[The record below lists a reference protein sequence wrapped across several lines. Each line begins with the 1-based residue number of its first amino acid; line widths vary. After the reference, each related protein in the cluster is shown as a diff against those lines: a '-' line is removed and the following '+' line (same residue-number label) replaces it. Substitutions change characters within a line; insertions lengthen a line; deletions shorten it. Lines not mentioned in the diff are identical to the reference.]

1 MADNQ
6 AEPGSAQP
14 PRLVL
19 AFLGMATA
27 LAIID
32 ATIVNVA
39 LPSISRGLHLSLSTG
54 EWVVSG
60 YGVTLAT
67 LLISA
72 GRIGDRIG
80 QRRMLISG
88 VAVFSAASLGCA
100 LAGDGSVLVIS
111 RFAQGAGAAA
121 VLPSVIAIIN
131 QNFRGP
137 SLSTAFAVYG
147 ATIGTSAALGPLI
160 GSALIDAFGWRSAFL
175 VNLPVAAV
183 VVIGL
188 RATVPRSPVGPKL
201 QADPWGQF
209 LLLASLA
216 LLVFGLVESPHIGW
230 ATPSAPLSLG
240 PLHWSSGE
248 PVSAG
253 LIALVMSVA
262 LMTTFVIAERRR
274 GRNGRPTL
282 VDLSLFAI
290 PSFASGSLAI
300 LIVALGEFGI
310 LFLLPLDLQ
319 VGHSLSPLRA
329 QLIILPTALGTFI
342 SAPITGTRKNVAART
357 WVLFGLALEVI
368 GLLALALALSPST
381 PDWLLGG
388 PLLIYGTGVGFAI
401 SQLTS
406 ATLLA
411 VPFPR
416 VGQAAGV
423 SSTARQ
429 VGSAIGVA
437 ILTAALSASLSS
449 DLPGRLAHTAAA
461 LSPAQRSALAA
472 AITSSPAAAPAIIH
486 TLPAAIRVGAHA
498 AATDSLSLGTRVA
511 AVLAALPIAA
521 AWLLS
526 RRLPR
531 ERLSQPAQTAAGA
544 APEPAPTAAG

>member
-1 MADNQ
+1 MLGSRFVTDAQ
-6 AEPGSAQP
+6 AQSASSKP

-19 AFLGMATA
+19 PFLGLATA

-39 LPSISRGLHLSLSTG
+39 LPSITRGLHLSLSTG

-60 YGVTLAT
+60 YTVTLAT

-80 QRRMLISG
+80 QRRMLLCG
-88 VAVFSAASLGCA
+88 VGVFCAASLGCA
-100 LAGDGSVLVIS
+100 LAGDGAVLLIA

-121 VLPSVIAIIN
+121 ILPTVIAIIN

-137 SLSTAFAVYG
+137 SLSAAFAVYG

-160 GSALIDAFGWRSAFL
+160 GSALIGAFGWRSAFL
-175 VNLPVAAV
+175 VNIPVAAI
-183 VVIGL
+183 VVIGI
-188 RATVPRSPVGPKL
+188 RTTVPRSSPGAKL

-209 LLLASLA
+209 LLLSSLA
-216 LLVFGLVESPHIGW
+216 LLVFGLVESPHTGW
-230 ATPSAPLSLG
+230 LTPSARLSLG
-240 PLHWSSGE
+240 PLHWSSGA
-248 PVSAG
+248 PVSIG
-253 LIALVMSVA
+253 LVALLLSVA
-262 LMTTFVIAERRR
+262 LMATFAILERKRER
-274 GRNGRPTL
+274 DNRPTL

-329 QLIILPTALGTFI
+329 QLIVLPTALGTFI
-342 SAPITGTRKNVAART
+342 SAPITANRKQVPART
-357 WVLFGLALEVI
+357 WVQLGLALEVI
-368 GLLALALALSPST
+368 GLLLLALALSPSG
-381 PDWLLGG
+381 PNWILGG

-437 ILTAALSASLSS
+437 ILTAALSATLSS
-449 DLPGRLAHTAAA
+449 DLPGHLAHAAAA
-461 LSPAQRSALAA
+461 LPSAQRSGLAA

-486 TLPAAIRVGAHA
+486 ALPPAFRAGVHT
-498 AATDSLSLGTRVA
+498 ATADGLSLGTRLA
-511 AVLAALPIAA
+511 ALLAALPIAG

-531 ERLSQPAQTAAGA
+531 ERLSRPARA
-544 APEPAPTAAG
+544 